1 MFRTRNQLEN
11 LSKEELIDYLIGA
24 EDISSK
30 LSDLINRLNDFLRQ
44 YEILS
49 SEVTVSK
56 NCNRLPSERIVQLE
70 RNSVN
75 NIQFHRR
82 ESLEI
87 NPVPASVGD
96 DVLESSLCRAFSVTG
111 HEVKPDD
118 LQTCHHLRKKDTVIV
133 KFKCRKQ
140 KRSILINRKNLRN
153 KSNVLTQLNFS
164 GRLFVSE
171 SMCHENHQ
179 LSYTCRQLKNAAR
192 FIPRGSGITP
202 SMLNLM
208 KEVNLRKFIM
218 LVTLKNFLE
227 LRI

>member
-118 LQTCHHLRKKDTVIV
+118 LQVCHHLRKKDTVIV
-133 KFKCRKQ
+133 KFKCRK
-140 KRSILINRKNLRN
+140 
-153 KSNVLTQLNFS
+153 
-164 GRLFVSE
+164 
-171 SMCHENHQ
+171 
-179 LSYTCRQLKNAAR
+179 
-192 FIPRGSGITP
+192 
-202 SMLNLM
+202 
-208 KEVNLRKFIM
+208 
-218 LVTLKNFLE
+218 
-227 LRI
+227 

>member
-30 LSDLINRLNDFLRQ
+30 LSDLINRFNDFLRQ
-44 YEILS
+44 CEILF

-82 ESLEI
+82 ESLKI

-111 HEVKPDD
+111 H
-118 LQTCHHLRKKDTVIV
+118 
-133 KFKCRKQ
+133 
-140 KRSILINRKNLRN
+140 
-153 KSNVLTQLNFS
+153 
-164 GRLFVSE
+164 
-171 SMCHENHQ
+171 
-179 LSYTCRQLKNAAR
+179 
-192 FIPRGSGITP
+192 
-202 SMLNLM
+202 
-208 KEVNLRKFIM
+208 
-218 LVTLKNFLE
+218 
-227 LRI
+227 